1 MNKKMIRLTE
11 SDIHR
16 IVKES
21 VNRILRETKGFD
33 TVNKDG
39 PLPINQFHPDW
50 VYYQREQQGPY
61 PEDYEEWFNPEDED
75 LSQKFEDAHER
86 LHKKHYGKLSP
97 QEIER
102 MAEREV
108 YGESKIGGAIRES
121 VNRILNEIGDSEKS
135 HEYLGTI
142 SGYYEAQGNRD
153 KANRAY
159 NLSTRLQ
166 KNRNNGQLYDPNS
179 EESASEYRRNSYAYT
194 KGFDKGWDKGRRQME
209 EATADPRWWQK
220 DGEFPDMKD
229 TAYSKPKQ
237 QVKVSEAQL
246 HQIVKESVNK
256 LLKEDQLNELDPRTY
271 ASYAAKR
278 QAQGQTNK
286 AKDGE
291 DAAIQA
297 WNKQYGKKDTGTY
310 DNVDDYGDRERI
322 MRNNPYNNKGK
333 YEVRT
338 QYKDR
343 GLGHLSTYRPTM
355 DYNWD
360 SDTEGYETQGKGY
373 RPTQYLGIDNKGT
386 RHYARREQSQ
396 QALQGYEVAKQMAN
410 NSGKYIKGKGWQ

>member
-1 MNKKMIRLTE
+1 MNKKQVIRLAE
-11 SDIHR
+11 NDIRR
-16 IVKES
+16 IV
-21 VNRILRETKGFD
+21 
-33 TVNKDG
+33 
-39 PLPINQFHPDW
+39 
-50 VYYQREQQGPY
+50 
-61 PEDYEEWFNPEDED
+61 
-75 LSQKFEDAHER
+75 
-86 LHKKHYGKLSP
+86 
-97 QEIER
+97 
-102 MAEREV
+102 
-108 YGESKIGGAIRES
+108 RES
-121 VNRILNEIGDSEKS
+121 VENVISEV
-135 HEYLGTI
+135 
-142 SGYYEAQGNRD
+142 
-153 KANRAY
+153 
-159 NLSTRLQ
+159 
-166 KNRNNGQLYDPNS
+166 
-179 EESASEYRRNSYAYT
+179 SAMP
-194 KGFDKGWDKGRRQME
+194 KGFKHRFDPDKRDGDFPLEQPEWTK
-209 EATADPRWWQK
+209 DPRWQGWN
-220 DGEFPDMKD
+220 GEDPEWIMKQEKESGD
-229 TAYSKPKQ
+229 PYYGNKR
-237 QVKVSEAQL
+237 QVKVSESQL

-256 LLKEDQLNELDPRTY
+256 LLKEIQLNELDPRTY

-333 YEVRT
+333 YEVTT

-360 SDTEGYETQGKGY
+360 TDTGGYETQGKGY